1 MYVHTEDT
9 ENPNHLRMFVH
20 RIRKNYAP
28 LPKGKPASSVQPQA
42 PRFKAELGSGDESV
56 AESRKKPPKYVLAVL
71 CKDFLDTQSWTT
83 RFKDMIDG
91 AGPTPAQLSV
101 WDGRSHSGVKLR
113 TLPSQ
118 ATGMLQTQTKIPT
131 VPLVCTIST
140 HRRQNSFINCFHAG
154 MCLCGCS
161 TTTTEPR
168 TTRFDVTS
176 LHTFTSRHIMAT
188 RWLKEHLN
196 HM

>member
-1 MYVHTEDT
+1 MFVHTEDT

-28 LPKGKPASSVQPQA
+28 LPKGKQASSVQPQS

-131 VPLVCTIST
+131 VPLVCPITTQTTILFHQLFSCWSMFVWMSNNNNNNRAA
-140 HRRQNSFINCFHAG
+140 HNSIRCYQFAHQH
-154 MCLCGCS
+154 
-161 TTTTEPR
+161 TT
-168 TTRFDVTS
+168 
-176 LHTFTSRHIMAT
+176 AT
-188 RWLKEHLN
+188 RWLRAHLN